1 MTDGPLRF
9 VTFLAPSIK
18 PMYQF
23 IADYV
28 GEQLGVA
35 TELSVGEDYSRA
47 IDGSMDVGFICGLPY
62 VLLTRENPSS
72 MFPIAAPVLQGDRY
86 RNRPIYFSDVIVRRD
101 SSFEDF
107 QALRGSRWVF
117 NEPLSQSGY
126 GIVRQKLIEMGE
138 TNGFFGDVM
147 EAGFHQRSIRL
158 VQTGEMDASAID
170 SQVLE
175 LALREHPLLGEE
187 LRVIDVLG
195 PSTIQPVVASG
206 SLPASLR
213 ADLSA
218 ALEQL
223 GDDPAASQALDRGLV
238 RRFEAVEET
247 SYEDIREMVRAAEA
261 VDFTV
266 IR

>member
-28 GEQLGVA
+28 GEELGVA

-47 IDGSMDVGFICGLPY
+47 LDGSMDVGFICGLPY
-62 VLLTRENPSS
+62 VLLTRENPSL

-86 RNRPIYFSDVIVRRD
+86 CNRPIYFSDVIVRRD

-107 QALRGSRWVF
+107 QALRGSRWAF

-138 TNGFFGDVM
+138 TSGFFRDVM

-175 LALREHPLLGEE
+175 VALREHPLLGEE

-213 ADLSA
+213 TDLSA
-218 ALEQL
+218 VLEQL